1 MVAISS
7 SLLLEKRQLRQ
18 KTKKKWS
25 LFLLLK
31 MAPKNVSL
39 HYCTLRRVSSNSA
52 SPVEAARCNKGSIPR
67 QHWAE
72 SVVPTLYAGKDADFS
87 IIFLETLFSSPSTH
101 SSLAPFFS
109 LFEISFLR
117 LDSSRQRSGNYGH
130 VLLVRRL
137 GEEAASAALRLG
149 RRSFLLWQQ
158 NSVES
163 LVLQVVVFV
172 GLLLP
177 PAAPLGLRTR
187 RIVVLFATVAL
198 AAANS
203 ASTIL
208 QKRGKKQSTT
218 PTSAVP
224 AKILTFISS
233 GASEGFR
240 LFKRWSFEVR
250 K

>member
-137 GEEAASAALRLG
+137 GEEAASAAATRTTVL
-149 RRSFLLWQQ
+149 S
-158 NSVES
+158 S
-163 LVLQVVVFV
+163 LVVELS
-172 GLLLP
+172 GKPRP
-177 PAAPLGLRTR
+177 PSRRLRWASAASCCSSWSSYETHRSTLR
-187 RIVVLFATVAL
+187 
-198 AAANS
+198 NSS
-203 ASTIL
+203 ASC
-208 QKRGKKQSTT
+208 R
-218 PTSAVP
+218 
-224 AKILTFISS
+224 
-233 GASEGFR
+233 
-240 LFKRWSFEVR
+240 
-250 K
+250 

>member
-31 MAPKNVSL
+31 MAPKKVSL

-101 SSLAPFFS
+101 SSLAPSFS

-137 GEEAASAALRLG
+137 GEEAASAAATRTTVL
-149 RRSFLLWQQ
+149 S
-158 NSVES
+158 S
-163 LVLQVVVFV
+163 LVVELS
-172 GLLLP
+172 GKPRP
-177 PAAPLGLRTR
+177 PRPPSRRLRW
-187 RIVVLFATVAL
+187 AS
-198 AAANS
+198 S
-203 ASTIL
+203 ASCSSSWSSSYETH
-208 QKRGKKQSTT
+208 RSTLRNS
-218 PTSAVP
+218 SA
-224 AKILTFISS
+224 SC
-233 GASEGFR
+233 R
-240 LFKRWSFEVR
+240 
-250 K
+250 